1 MEKEDQNCGTQ
12 ILFFN
17 KIYDIDKV
25 YTEIFGYPRYSSY
38 IHGVIMIK

>member
-17 KIYDIDKV
+17 KILGIDKV
-25 YTEIFGYPRYSSY
+25 YTKIFGEARSSSY
-38 IHGVIMIK
+38 IHGVLMIK